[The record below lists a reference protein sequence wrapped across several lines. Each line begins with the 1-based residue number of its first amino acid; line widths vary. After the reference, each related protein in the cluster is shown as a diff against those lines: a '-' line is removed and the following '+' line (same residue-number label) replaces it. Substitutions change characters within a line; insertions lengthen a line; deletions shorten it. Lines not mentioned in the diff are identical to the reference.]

1 LPGIVSWVPSAKQR
15 TKKKVRLTLLDP
27 LRHRVECSSP
37 SFTECCKAALTAR
50 KVGGYNPG
58 GKEDSAMTIEDL
70 DRLPTI
76 HYTQIAEP
84 PADDPNYQELQTF
97 RRELP
102 RLLAQ
107 GHEHKWALIR
117 GNEVIGV
124 YETFDEGCSAGR
136 KRYLLE
142 AYLVQ
147 PVREWQPLFHT
158 KVHL

>member
-1 LPGIVSWVPSAKQR
+1 M
-15 TKKKVRLTLLDP
+15 
-27 LRHRVECSSP
+27 
-37 SFTECCKAALTAR
+37 
-50 KVGGYNPG
+50 VGGYNPG
-58 GKEDSAMTIEDL
+58 GKEDCAMTIEDL

-84 PADDPNYQELQTF
+84 LPNDPDYQELQTF

-107 GHEHKWALIR
+107 GHEHKWALIKR
-117 GNEVIGV
+117 DEVIGV
-124 YETFDEGCSAGR
+124 YVTFDEGCRAGR
-136 KRYLLE
+136 ERYLLE
-142 AYLVQ
+142 AFLVQ